1 MEIDGSLEGVAL
13 YRQTVPPRI
22 HQFKIGIQALPIT
35 SVNAVKRSARGRQC
49 LTPQAK
55 RGGAKHFQLL
65 VKPLDSA
72 LTCTPGAF
80 SFSASCSYSAR
91 TARVSARMPSLAP

>member
-1 MEIDGSLEGVAL
+1 MGAGFWFRRFVGFCGPLDSIGGQGPLSCQARASQLFQSYQGLMEIDGRLEGVAL

-49 LTPQAK
+49 LT
-55 RGGAKHFQLL
+55 RSEEHT
-65 VKPLDSA
+65 SE
-72 LTCTPGAF
+72 
-80 SFSASCSYSAR
+80 
-91 TARVSARMPSLAP
+91 